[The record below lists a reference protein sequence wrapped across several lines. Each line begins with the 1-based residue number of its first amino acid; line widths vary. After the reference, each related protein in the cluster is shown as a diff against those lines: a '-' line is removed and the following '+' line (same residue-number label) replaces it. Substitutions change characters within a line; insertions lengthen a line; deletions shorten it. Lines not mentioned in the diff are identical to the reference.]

1 MKLNNK
7 GKASTAIITLLIILL
22 VASLGY
28 IGYDKFIAKDD
39 KNNDTTVE
47 TVGYEEVKKLYDSIV
62 CENNGLTNY
71 GLYFKEKVDS
81 SNMTPFITLVLRN
94 YLKENNMEIYQWSL
108 DPKNPEN
115 VIGIIIGEE
124 TKKAEDLTEKQ
135 GKITKE
141 NLINYAKEKYGVELT
156 KNQIKEGRIIGTLTE
171 VKDFGDYIV
180 LGHIPAGGSSS
191 IIYRDMINYEQNDK
205 QLVIYDNMIYR
216 VDDVGMTYLMT
227 YISSSSADTIKT
239 IEWNQG
245 LETEVENYVET
256 ALKNGTAGSYK
267 HTFTLGSDNTY
278 HWVSSEKIN

>member
-7 GKASTAIITLLIILL
+7 GGATTAIIVILTILL

-39 KNNDTTVE
+39 KNNDTNVE

-62 CENNGLTNY
+62 CENNGLTYY

-108 DPKNPEN
+108 DPENPEK
-115 VIGIIIGEE
+115 VIGVIIGEE

-141 NLINYAKEKYGVELT
+141 NLINYAKGKYGVELT

-180 LGHIPAGGSSS
+180 LGNIPAGGSSS
-191 IIYRDMINYEQNDK
+191 LIYRDMINYEQNDK

-227 YISSSSADTIKT
+227 YISNSSADTIKT

-256 ALKNGTAGSYK
+256 ALKDGTAGSYK